1 MALDRRT
8 LNRIATQS
16 PRAGILARGVGIG
29 FALQVAGAG
38 SAFVLQLGLARWLG
52 ATAYGR
58 YTFVIAWSG
67 ILAIAAG
74 MGFPT
79 LVLRVLPDYSIR
91 EDWARVRG
99 VLATSLV
106 GTVLTGGLIALLGI
120 TLVLSLGWHGKA
132 SVADT
137 VIGFVMVPLFAVMA
151 LQQEM
156 VRSFRRIGLAY
167 GPSLL
172 LRPSLVILGAACF
185 LAFGL
190 QLDSSTALALTA
202 TATVLVIGL
211 QAWRFRGALGPIVLS
226 ARALYERRIWV
237 KAALPLLLVS
247 GFIVII
253 EQTDIV
259 IVGAILGNRAAGL
272 YGAATKTASL
282 VGLILVSV
290 NAIGAPMFSVLFAQ
304 NRHEDLQQLVSA
316 IAAWAFWP
324 SCLLSI
330 VLATCAP
337 LVLTAFGPAFTAGA
351 WQLRVLLVGQVVN
364 AAAGSVG
371 WLILLSGRQ
380 NVAARVYGWVA
391 LMHLVLLAVLTPVF
405 GTVGAAAATTLTMS
419 LWNVW
424 LHAAVVRE
432 LNIHPSIIFNLHSA
446 RADRATRRLVAT
458 RVNAGA
464 ALPLRIRL
472 RPPDEFEPRQLTG
485 CGSRKPARPAALP
498 EKLADDRAISAE

>member
-1 MALDRRT
+1 MALHRRA
-8 LNRIATQS
+8 LNRVATQS
-16 PRAGILARGVGIG
+16 GRAGILARGVGIG

-38 SAFVLQLGLARWLG
+38 SAFVLQLCLARWLG
-52 ATAYGR
+52 VSAYGR
-58 YTFVIAWSG
+58 YTYVIAWSG

-91 EDWARVRG
+91 QDWARMRG
-99 VLATSLV
+99 VLATSIV
-106 GTVLTGGLIALLGI
+106 GTVLAGGLIALLGI
-120 TLVLSLGWHGKA
+120 AIDLSLGWQSKA

-137 VIGFVMVPLFAVMA
+137 VIGFVMVPLFAVLA

-172 LRPSLVILGAACF
+172 LRPSLVILGAACVV
-185 LAFGL
+185 AFGHK
-190 QLDSSTALALTA
+190 LDSSMALALTA
-202 TATVLVIGL
+202 IATVLVIGL

-226 ARALYERRIWV
+226 ARAVYERRTWI

-247 GFIVII
+247 GFIIII

-259 IVGAILGNRAAGL
+259 MVGAILGDRAAGL
-272 YGAATKTASL
+272 YGAAAKTASL
-282 VGLILVSV
+282 VALVLVSV

-304 NRHEDLQQLVSA
+304 HRREDLQQLVSA

-337 LVLTAFGPAFTAGA
+337 LVLATFGPAFPAAA
-351 WQLRVLLVGQVVN
+351 WQLRILLVGQIVN

-391 LMHLVLLAVLTPVF
+391 LIHLVLLAVLTPVF
-405 GTVGAAAATTLTMS
+405 GTIGAAAATTLTMS

-432 LNIHPSIIFNLHSA
+432 LNIHPSIIFSLRSA
-446 RADRATRRLVAT
+446 RANGATRRLAP
-458 RVNAGA
+458 
-464 ALPLRIRL
+464 PL
-472 RPPDEFEPRQLTG
+472 G
-485 CGSRKPARPAALP
+485 
-498 EKLADDRAISAE
+498 